1 MSLFNTIIM
10 QFAIFGNP
18 SAAKA
23 NLAEHNLFEFIHSM
37 GDTICIESDYYD
49 YLTKVL
55 ACNVNCTSV
64 FKDNNFEADAII
76 SIGGDGTFLRTASR
90 TADKGIPM
98 IGINTGRLGFMADI
112 NIDNTKQALQ
122 LIHDGKYTIQKR
134 SMLEVTMNNIPA
146 NCSRY
151 ALNDI
156 AILKHDVSS
165 MISIKASVNNEPLVT
180 YMADGLVIAT
190 PTGSTAYSLSVGG
203 PIVFPETNIITLTP
217 VAPHSLTMRP
227 LVLNNDQIISLSVTS
242 RSHNFLV
249 SIDGNSFSCPEGTD
263 IEIKKAPFHINVMKP
278 EGYGFFS
285 TLRDKMMWGADNR
298 EN

>member
-1 MSLFNTIIM
+1 M

-18 SAAKA
+18 SASKAK
-23 NLAEHNLFEFIHSM
+23 LAERNLFELIHSM

-49 YLTKVL
+49 YLTNDL
-55 ACNVNCTSV
+55 GWNIHCNSV
-64 FKDNNFEADAII
+64 FKDDQFVADSII
-76 SIGGDGTFLRTASR
+76 TIGGDGTFLRTASR
-90 TADKGIPM
+90 TAQKGIPM

-112 NIDNTKQALQ
+112 NIDRTEEALK
-122 LIHDGKYTIQKR
+122 LIHDGKFTIQKR
-134 SMLEVTMNNIPA
+134 SMLELCMENLPENY
-146 NCSRY
+146 SRY

-165 MISIKASVNNEPLVT
+165 MINIKAKVNNTPLTT

-203 PIVFPETNIITLTP
+203 PIVFPETDIITVTP
-217 VAPHSLTMRP
+217 VAPHSLTIRP
-227 LVLNNDQIISLSVTS
+227 LVLSNDQTISLSVKS
-242 RSHNFLV
+242 RSGNFLV
-249 SIDGNSFSCPEGTD
+249 SIDGNSFSCPEETL
-263 IEIKKAPFHINVMKP
+263 IQIKKAPFHINVMKP
-278 EGYGFFS
+278 DGYDFFS

>member
-18 SAAKA
+18 SATNASQ
-23 NLAEHNLFEFIHSM
+23 AEQRLFECIISM
-37 GDTICIESDYYD
+37 GDTFCIESDYYA
-49 YLTKVL
+49 YLTETL
-55 ACNVNCTSV
+55 MLDICCNSV
-64 FKDNNFEADAII
+64 FKENNFNADAII

-90 TADKGIPM
+90 TIQKGLPI

-112 NIDNTKQALQ
+112 STDNIEKALK

-134 SMLEVTMNNIPA
+134 TLLEILMDNMPTD
-146 NCSRY
+146 CSRY

-156 AILKHDVSS
+156 AVLKHDMSS
-165 MISIKASVNNEPLVT
+165 MINIKAEVNREQLVT
-180 YMADGLVIAT
+180 YMADGLVVAT
-190 PTGSTAYSLSVGG
+190 PTGSTAYSLSIGG
-203 PIVFPETNIITLTP
+203 PIIFPTTNIITLTP

-227 LVLNNDQIISLSVTS
+227 LVLQDDQVINLSVTS
-242 RSHNFLV
+242 RSHSFLV
-249 SIDGNSFSCPEGTD
+249 SIDGNSFSCPEGTS

-278 EGYGFFS
+278 EGYSFFT